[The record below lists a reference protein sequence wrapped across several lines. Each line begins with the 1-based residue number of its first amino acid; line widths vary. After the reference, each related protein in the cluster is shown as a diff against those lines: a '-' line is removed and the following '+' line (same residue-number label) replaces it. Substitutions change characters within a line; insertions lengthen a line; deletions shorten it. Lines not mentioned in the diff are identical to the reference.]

1 MKKILIIGF
10 GSIGARH
17 FRIVKEYFPDSSIM
31 VFRKSNKDLNC
42 SAQFTNNFDEAIAFN
57 PEIAIIACPATFH
70 IKYARALLLNGCHLL
85 IEKPIAASFFD
96 VRDFKNLIK
105 NSKLCCQ
112 VGYNLRHSNAF
123 KKFKNFIIEEKL
135 VGEILYVKS
144 VFGQY
149 LPTWREHIDYRKSV
163 SAKKSL
169 GGGILLE
176 ISHEIDYLIWLIGDF
191 KWVSAWTGKLS
202 DLEVDVEDTAK
213 ITCGF
218 NRHSNIKKVVGTISL
233 DFIRQDRA
241 RYCEVIG
248 TKGTI
253 KLDAVDNKIFL
264 KDVNN
269 EEWNQIYKSNESRDD
284 SYRNQLSYFL
294 DSIRYEKFNTDSFDN
309 SIKVLEVI
317 EAIKISA
324 KEQCRSIPVNN

>member
-1 MKKILIIGF
+1 
-10 GSIGARH
+10 
-17 FRIVKEYFPDSSIM
+17 M
-31 VFRKSNKDLNC
+31 VLRQSVTESCCADFL
-42 SAQFTNNFDEAIAFN
+42 TNNFEDALAFN
-57 PEIAIIACPATFH
+57 AEIAVIACPATFH
-70 IKYARALLLNGCHLL
+70 IEYARALLLNGCHLL

-105 NSKLCCQ
+105 NSNLCCQ

-123 KKFKNFIIEEKL
+123 RKFKNFTIEEKL

-202 DLEVDVEDTAK
+202 DLEVDVEDTAN
-213 ITCGF
+213 ITCEF
-218 NRHSNIKKVVGTISL
+218 NAKLLSNKVMGSIHL
-233 DFIRQDRA
+233 DFIRQDQTRT
-241 RYCEVIG
+241 CEIIG
-248 TKGTI
+248 TNGTMRF
-253 KLDAVDNKIFL
+253 DAI
-264 KDVNN
+264 NN
-269 EEWNQIYKSNESRDD
+269 EIFIKKNNRTDWEQIYKSNESRDD
-284 SYRNQLSYFL
+284 SYRIQLSYFL
-294 DSIRYEKFNTDSFDN
+294 DSIRSEKFNTDSFDN

-317 EAIKISA
+317 EAIKTST
-324 KEQCRSIPVNN
+324 KEHCRSILINN